1 MSSNFKDFIISTL
14 QNTASKQELDSEI
27 TQIFETDV
35 DGKLIGGKMKD
46 AMDDLIVLDDDNN
59 LESGKLKNL
68 FEDMGVTE
76 TDIHTGKV
84 KVRNSIALK
93 ADANSVYTKT
103 EVDTSM
109 SSKADV
115 DSVYT
120 KSEIDTSLESKAD
133 IFNKISETADAVVI
147 DSKLQIQ
154 NNHIEFLRPN
164 DGGTAASIDYQ
175 FEGLILKEER
185 GGDTTSIQF
194 GSEDITMKTNHTER
208 LLIKK
213 DGNIEMK
220 SNAVY
225 IGETGDSE
233 ATIFMSGGASL
244 DSTYEHSVIETR
256 KFDTDDNSELLLFK
270 GNDATPSSN
279 TDRIRLRS
287 GEIAIDSYTGS
298 TTDRHSE
305 NIIAKFNSDGLTLK
319 GILSFSHN
327 QISSLTTNLDGALYR
342 YNSQLEMM
350 VDDNF
355 YIRDADNTGTPEFHF
370 STDGGF
376 TMYKG
381 QGSSKSGTSAGFVVN
396 SDGTNDRVVISQ
408 IEDGGGGYWY
418 WNRSFNNG
426 KVSDSRLKENIE
438 DVADTDIDFLMRMQP
453 KKYKMKDLET
463 DCCQYGL
470 IAQEVL
476 AECQTMHQK
485 LIVNN
490 AEDYLADS
498 NTDKLLGISYESFI
512 PLLIKTVQVQDTK
525 IKTLEAE
532 IEAIKAQLA

>member
-1 MSSNFKDFIISTL
+1 MSSNYKDFIISTL

-279 TDRIRLRS
+279 TDRIRLRA
-287 GEIAIDSYTGS
+287 GEINIDTYSQYVT
-298 TTDRHSE
+298 SE
-305 NIIAKFNSDGLTLK
+305 DPTSRADQNTIAKFDSNGLRMYRNDMDIVNFQVST
-319 GILSFSHN
+319 N
-327 QISSLTTNLDGALYR
+327 QDDNDRIRVYR
-342 YNSQLEMM
+342 YAN
-350 VDDNF
+350 
-355 YIRDADNTGTPEFHF
+355 
-370 STDGGF
+370 
-376 TMYKG
+376 
-381 QGSSKSGTSAGFVVN
+381 
-396 SDGTNDRVVISQ
+396 
-408 IEDGGGGYWY
+408 GGGNGDNYFY
-418 WNRSFNNG
+418 YNKDHNFGKGSDRRS
-426 KVSDSRLKENIE
+426 KENIE
-438 DVADTDIDFLMRMQP
+438 DLEEEDIEFLMKIRP
-453 KKYKMKDLET
+453 RRYSLIGNEDEGG
-463 DCCQYGL
+463 CCQYGMV
-470 IAQEVL
+470 AQEV
-476 AECQTMHQK
+476 ADVCSTMHQQK
-485 LIVNN
+485 IVNHYD
-490 AEDYLADS
+490 EYIADS
-498 NTDKLLGISYESFI
+498 NTEETLGLSYESFI